1 MSAFLF
7 QFIYITME
15 KSETPTIVSC
25 SINNKSAI
33 IVQELLTPGESVLD
47 HVGNLTERAVL
58 ARLATSLCVGVR
70 VENW

>member
-1 MSAFLF
+1 MNAFLF
-7 QFIYITME
+7 QFINLYNHGEIRNADN
-15 KSETPTIVSC
+15 C
-25 SINNKSAI
+25 FLFNKTAI

>member
-1 MSAFLF
+1 
-7 QFIYITME
+7 ME
-15 KSETPTIVSC
+15 KLESSTMFSC
-25 SINNKSAI
+25 SVFTS
-33 IVQELLTPGESVLD
+33 VVLQELLTPGESVLD